1 MALWGCCPDRV
12 EEQGP
17 LYSIPFDA
25 VSHKERI
32 QVRNSLLT
40 PWKVAPT
47 GDQSLFSPS
56 HSLVLIRWT
65 DIVEIRAKW
74 IDVDRNTLAFYL
86 TAVHPAGTFATLGEG
101 GLDELCIRSRSERFY
116 V

>member
-1 MALWGCCPDRV
+1 MGLLPG
-12 EEQGP
+12 QGQGAGAAVQH
-17 LYSIPFDA
+17 PFDA